1 MSQSK
6 LSPGARIDQLLRSFG
21 TGAKRM
27 RWLRRL
33 AVLHSIDQRLA
44 RLEEAVQGGRSTYMG
59 NGLILVKTV
68 VEGAQFGFL
77 VEAEDRLI
85 SPWFIVSGRYE
96 TELTDFFTAT
106 LRPGDRCLD
115 IGANFGYFTCL
126 FARFCPEGQV
136 IGVEPDAKLF
146 GILRDNIHINGF
158 GGHAAARHAAACEA
172 EREVTLFRRLGRSAN
187 TSIVSMP
194 ESFTD
199 HLGEPPNQPFTV
211 AGTTVDRLAEA
222 WGGRVDVMKVDV
234 EGAEPLVLAGAAA
247 TIAANPDLQI
257 VMEWSPGQIRAAGV
271 DLGEFLDQV
280 AGMGLLCHGLGP
292 GRPLLSR
299 DTLLGLHYAAGI
311 LLARRP
317 R

>member
-1 MSQSK
+1 MPLFSK
-6 LSPGARIDQLLRSFG
+6 PNTSSLGPILRGLGAGARRLRLLR
-21 TGAKRM
+21 RM
-27 RWLRRL
+27 AL
-33 AVLHSIDQRLA
+33 LHSIDARLA

-59 NGLILVKTV
+59 NGLVLVKAV
-68 VEGAQFGFL
+68 VAGAQFGFL

-96 TELTDFFTAT
+96 TELTDFFTAI

-126 FARFCPEGQV
+126 FARFCPQGQV

-146 GILRDNIHINGF
+146 GILRDNIHLNGF
-158 GGHAAARHAAACEA
+158 GGHAAAHHAAACEA
-172 EREVTLFRRLGRSAN
+172 EREVTLWRRLGRSAN
-187 TSIVSMP
+187 TSIICMP

-199 HLGEPPNQPFTV
+199 QLGEPPNQAFTV
-211 AGTTVDRLAEA
+211 AGTMVDRLAEG

-247 TIAANPDLQI
+247 TIAANPALQI
-257 VMEWSPGQIRAAGV
+257 VMEWSPGQVRGAGF

-280 AGMGLLCHGLGP
+280 AAMGLRCHGLGP
-292 GRPLLSR
+292 GRPPLSR

-311 LLARRP
+311 LLTRRP